1 MTPSFLSS
9 PAPARRSASV
19 PDLPTSEERSEAAFL
34 TLDGDGF
41 IRDCDAAAEELFKYR
56 RSELVGQQI
65 ALLLPE
71 LSGSRLLEKGQ
82 PNPHLR
88 HRCRIG
94 REFRALAKDGE
105 AFVGKLFLNLLD
117 GSGHAR
123 LTLVFCPTALAGEY
137 DRSGQERAH

>member
-9 PAPARRSASV
+9 HAPARRSASV
-19 PDLPTSEERSEAAFL
+19 PGLLTSEGRPEAAFL
-34 TLDGDGF
+34 MLDGDGF
-41 IRDCDAAAEELFKYR
+41 IRDCDAAAEDLFKYR

-65 ALLLPE
+65 SLLLPE
-71 LSGSRLLEKGQ
+71 LAGFNLLEKGQ

-94 REFRALAKDGE
+94 REFRAVAKDGQ
-105 AFVGKLFLNLLD
+105 AFVGKLCLNLLD

-123 LTLVFCPTALAGEY
+123 LTLVFCPTAVAADY
-137 DRSGQERAH
+137 DRSGRERSH